1 MFQESQKI
9 GSYILVKRL
18 GRGGFGEVWLAEKRS
33 QFFTKKV
40 AIKLPLD
47 DQVDFETIKHEATL
61 WEQASGHP
69 NVLPIIDADVYD
81 GQVVIVSEYADGG
94 SLFDSLKTHGK
105 FPVNHAVELTIGI
118 LNGLEFLHSRLIIH
132 RDIKPQNILLQGDTP
147 RLADFGISRAMNTSS
162 LSLTISGTDAYM
174 APESFQGKRNV
185 QTDIWSVGVVLYQLL
200 TGNLP
205 FPQQHPMERMFA
217 ILQNEFEPLPSEI
230 PNNLRDI
237 INKSLTKQSENRYKS
252 AREMVEDLKN
262 SLKNP
267 HKFYENNFKEER
279 KIATDSEK
287 EIPIDPTRDWR
298 EIEAEKQR
306 KLKEEQERLHR
317 LEIEKPKKFQRHYLV
332 GISGILIVLIIAI
345 FQLTK
350 NPVSISNSN
359 IKSPTPIYSPSMINL
374 ANLVTNKNTNVP
386 NANST
391 NGLSAMDYFNRGYAC
406 MEKDYDCTI
415 DNYSKAIDL
424 KPDYQIAYFNRG
436 IAYYSKANY
445 DQAIKDYSKAIELNP
460 IDSDAYYSR
469 GLAYYDKKS
478 YDQAIKDYTKAI
490 ELKPDYASAYVNRG
504 VTYEDKKEY
513 DQAIADY
520 RMALVINPNSK
531 NAKTNLDSLL
541 KFKNGSNNSKKTF

>member
-185 QTDIWSVGVVLYQLL
+185 QTDQISV
-200 TGNLP
+200 
-205 FPQQHPMERMFA
+205 
-217 ILQNEFEPLPSEI
+217 
-230 PNNLRDI
+230 
-237 INKSLTKQSENRYKS
+237 
-252 AREMVEDLKN
+252 
-262 SLKNP
+262 
-267 HKFYENNFKEER
+267 
-279 KIATDSEK
+279 
-287 EIPIDPTRDWR
+287 
-298 EIEAEKQR
+298 
-306 KLKEEQERLHR
+306 
-317 LEIEKPKKFQRHYLV
+317 
-332 GISGILIVLIIAI
+332 
-345 FQLTK
+345 
-350 NPVSISNSN
+350 
-359 IKSPTPIYSPSMINL
+359 
-374 ANLVTNKNTNVP
+374 
-386 NANST
+386 
-391 NGLSAMDYFNRGYAC
+391 
-406 MEKDYDCTI
+406 
-415 DNYSKAIDL
+415 
-424 KPDYQIAYFNRG
+424 
-436 IAYYSKANY
+436 
-445 DQAIKDYSKAIELNP
+445 
-460 IDSDAYYSR
+460 
-469 GLAYYDKKS
+469 
-478 YDQAIKDYTKAI
+478 
-490 ELKPDYASAYVNRG
+490 
-504 VTYEDKKEY
+504 
-513 DQAIADY
+513 
-520 RMALVINPNSK
+520 
-531 NAKTNLDSLL
+531 
-541 KFKNGSNNSKKTF
+541 